1 VAHEVRIPKLGV
13 AMEEGSITEWLCAD
27 GDLVE
32 EGQVIYTLATDKTET
47 DIESPASGRITIT
60 GEVERDYP
68 VGEIVAVI
76 DEP

>member
-1 VAHEVRIPKLGV
+1 MAHEVRIPKLGV
-13 AMEEGSITEWLCAD
+13 TMEEGSITEWLCAD

-32 EGQVIYTLATDKTET
+32 AGEAIYTLATDKTET
-47 DIESPASGRITIT
+47 DIESPATGRITIK

-76 DEP
+76 EAP